1 MQMEATQHST
11 ISNPYK
17 CAKSI
22 LWEAWDI
29 PATIDINYCNYS
41 SPQQN
46 CPLPPMHTHT
56 PSAPLPLLT
65 LMEKTRAMMAQTTK
79 GTPPQRIQKTRVQ
92 TEKLK

>member
-1 MQMEATQHST
+1 MGYSCNHRYQLLQLL
-11 ISNPYK
+11 ISS
-17 CAKSI
+17 A
-22 LWEAWDI
+22 E
-29 PATIDINYCNYS
+29 
-41 SPQQN
+41 
-46 CPLPPMHTHT
+46 LPPPPTHTHT